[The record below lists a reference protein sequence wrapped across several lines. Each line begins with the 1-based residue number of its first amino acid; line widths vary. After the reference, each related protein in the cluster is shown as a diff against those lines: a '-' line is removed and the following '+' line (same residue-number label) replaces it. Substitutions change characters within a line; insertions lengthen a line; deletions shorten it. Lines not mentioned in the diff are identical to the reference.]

1 MISDRMQ
8 TALTK
13 QLNQEFYSAYLYL
26 SMSAYC
32 SHTGFNGAAS
42 WLEVQ
47 YEEEHLH
54 ATKIFNY
61 LIEQGVRVSL
71 GQIGQPPD
79 DFGSLLEVFEAS
91 LTHEQEMTAL
101 LNDLSDRALS
111 EKDHASYNLLQWF
124 VNEQVEEEATVGA
137 VIAKLR
143 MVSDDGYGLLMVD
156 NELGGRTHVPTQ

>member
-1 MISDRMQ
+1 MISKPMQ
-8 TALTK
+8 AALSA
-13 QLNQEFYSAYLYL
+13 QLNDEFYSAYLYL

-32 SHTGFNGAAS
+32 SNSDFNGAAR
-42 WLEVQ
+42 WLEIQ

-61 LIEQGVRVSL
+61 LIEQGVHVRL
-71 GQIGQPPD
+71 AQIRQPPT
-79 DFGSLLEVFEAS
+79 DFGSLLDVFEAS
-91 LTHEQEMTAL
+91 LEHERVMSSR
-101 LNDLSDRALS
+101 LNDLSDQALS

-143 MVSDDGYGLLMVD
+143 MVSDDGYGLLMID
-156 NELGGRTHVPTQ
+156 NELGNRAGPPPE